1 MYNAIV
7 ISGPTAVG
15 KTALSIELAKQLNGV
30 IISADAM
37 QVYRHMNIGTS
48 KITKDEMQGIKHY
61 MLDIVDPDEDFDLGM
76 YYEMVN
82 NILKKEKKIPILVG
96 GTGLYISSITNGLT
110 SMPKI
115 DKKVREDLM
124 SKDIDELLSILKG
137 KVDFST
143 FDINNKVR
151 IIRKIETLGI
161 EYNNIKGNDL
171 NFLHIFL
178 ERDRQNLYYRI
189 NKRVDIMIETGL
201 LPEAKYI
208 YDNYNIDK
216 IKAIGYKE
224 LFSYFKFEKSLDEAI
239 NEIKQ
244 NSRRYAKRQF
254 TWFRNKKEYIRYNLD
269 EQRED
274 IIIQQILEKFREG

>member
-48 KITKDEMQGIKHY
+48 KIKKDEMQGIKHY

-124 SKDIDELLSILKG
+124 SKDIDELLSMLKG

>member
-61 MLDIVDPDEDFDLGM
+61 MLDIVDPDEDFDLGI

-124 SKDIDELLSILKG
+124 SKDIDELLSMLKG

>member
-124 SKDIDELLSILKG
+124 SKDIDELLSMLKG